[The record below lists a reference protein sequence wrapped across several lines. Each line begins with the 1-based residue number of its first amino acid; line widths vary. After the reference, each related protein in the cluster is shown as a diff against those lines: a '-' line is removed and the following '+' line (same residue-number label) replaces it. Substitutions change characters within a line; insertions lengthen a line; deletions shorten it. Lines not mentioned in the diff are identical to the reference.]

1 MSIQQLNFF
10 EKNCNLKD
18 DILWTH
24 LVGNMTVGVVGD
36 FERQQNKVDYTL
48 HYGERRKGR
57 LQANLQYLSLVGFG
71 LVLQLDSRHVC
82 MYKILH
88 LTRWF

>member
-1 MSIQQLNFF
+1 MLIKQFDFF
-10 EKNCNLKD
+10 EKNCDLKD

-48 HYGERRKGR
+48 HYGEHRKGR
-57 LQANLQYLSLVGFG
+57 L
-71 LVLQLDSRHVC
+71 
-82 MYKILH
+82 
-88 LTRWF
+88 